1 MSSVTI
7 LSNTMKASKTFLVFA
22 LCFAALFAQ
31 AQTSFTHT
39 KSNPTGLITNTGS
52 DTSTYSL
59 PGYYET
65 LSIQPTVVKAS
76 GTLAGTAIFQFS
88 TNGKEFLT
96 SLGDTVTLANVA
108 ESAPVILHL
117 TKPDFLFMRIITT
130 GSGTMTANTA
140 HVFAAKKSSF

>member
-7 LSNTMKASKTFLVFA
+7 LSNKMKASKTFLVFA
-22 LCFAALFAQ
+22 LSFAALLAQ

-52 DTSTYSL
+52 DTATYSL
-59 PGYYET
+59 PGYYEILT
-65 LSIQPTVVKAS
+65 VQPTVVKAS

-88 TNGKEFLT
+88 TNGKEFNT
-96 SLGDTVTLANVA
+96 SLGDTVTLSNVA
-108 ESAPVILHL
+108 ESAPTQITVL
-117 TKPDFLFMRIITT
+117 KPGFLFMRIITT

>member
-1 MSSVTI
+1 
-7 LSNTMKASKTFLVFA
+7 MKASRTVLVF
-22 LCFAALFAQ
+22 LLSCMALFAN
-31 AQTSFTHT
+31 AQSAFTHT

-59 PGYYET
+59 PGYYEVLT
-65 LSIQPTVVKAS
+65 VQPTVVKAS

-96 SLGDTVTLANVA
+96 SLGDTVTLSNVA
-108 ESAPVILHL
+108 ESAPTILHFV
-117 TKPDFLFMRIITT
+117 KPDWLFMRIITT